1 MANSM
6 DTDNPCTSSDSP
18 RVPPGR
24 HQGASKWSL
33 SALLGFDRCCAPAS
47 AAVFAQQ
54 LNGGTPSSTP
64 ADGSGLVSAMW
75 SRLGF
80 LSADEKRR
88 LEEDKRVS
96 MLKEGAIFTRR
107 VAGKPPSPVW
117 LQLTVEADETA
128 ARIEWRSPQLVL
140 NRAVNKDGLALD
152 ACRHVR
158 ASNESDAEF
167 FSASPG
173 ARELDLCLT
182 LLTDKTRAVFEAT
195 SKEER
200 DAWIQ
205 GIEAAMTRHASERKQ
220 KGFEESAAEG
230 ERQDAGEEE
239 RVIR

>member
-1 MANSM
+1 MDYGQVDLSPHRVARKGLLERERYRMANSM
-6 DTDNPCTSSDSP
+6 DDADGHAP
-18 RVPPGR
+18 RR
-24 HQGASKWSL
+24 RQGAKWSL
-33 SALLGFDRCCAPAS
+33 SALLGLDKCCAPAS

-54 LNGGTPSSTP
+54 LNGGAP
-64 ADGSGLVSAMW
+64 AAEGSGEGIVSAMW

-88 LEEDKRVS
+88 LEEEKRVG

-117 LQLTVEADETA
+117 LQLTVEGDETA

-158 ASNESDAEF
+158 ASNDSDAEF
-167 FSASPG
+167 FSASP
-173 ARELDLCLT
+173 AKELDLCFT
-182 LLTDKTRAVFEAT
+182 LCTDKTRAVFEAT

-200 DAWIQ
+200 DSWVQ
-205 GIEAAMTRHASERKQ
+205 GIETAMTRHESERNQ
-220 KGFEESAAEG
+220 KA
-230 ERQDAGEEE
+230 
-239 RVIR
+239 